1 MRWLSRKGSPWQET
15 FVVVLTSKESVVE
28 LRIRKPLTNES
39 DSIVKKQQT
48 IHDSVPNVNLNQYL

>member
-15 FVVVLTSKESVVE
+15 YVVVLTSKESVM
-28 LRIRKPLTNES
+28 IKNKKPLTNGS

-48 IHDSVPNVNLNQYL
+48 IHDSVPKVNLNQYL